1 MELTPALV
9 LATWI
14 AGIAGGATAVA
25 WWRIVGPGYVW
36 MSAVVVAGFGAIVAA
51 AGGGVAAVVGTVAAA
66 ATLLVARRREAVM
79 ILFAVATVAFLL
91 AAWEESPLVPVL
103 TGVLFLGG
111 VTSEML
117 LGHWYLVDPKLPRWA
132 LQRLCVAAGIGLA
145 AEVALVVGA
154 VISGGVDSGAVFAWA
169 YAALSVMTGLLL
181 AAVWFSLRE
190 PRYTGVMAATG
201 LSYLAVLTS
210 MGVLVV
216 GRMVA
221 FG

>member
-1 MELTPALV
+1 MELSPALV

-14 AGIAGGATAVA
+14 AGIAGGAAVVA
-25 WWRIVGPGYVW
+25 WWRIVGPGYAW
-36 MSAVVVAGFGAIVAA
+36 MSGAVVAGFGAIEAA
-51 AGGGVAAVVGTVAAA
+51 AGGGAAALVGTDAGA
-66 ATLLVARRREAVM
+66 ATILNARRRDVVAA
-79 ILFAVATVAFLL
+79 LYGVATIGFVL
-91 AAWEESPLVPVL
+91 AAWQESPLVPVL
-103 TGVLFLGG
+103 TGTLFLGG

-145 AEVALVVGA
+145 AEVALVVGGVMA
-154 VISGGVDSGAVFAWA
+154 GGLDSGAVFAWA
-169 YAALSVMTGLLL
+169 YAALSVMTALLL

-190 PRYTGVMAATG
+190 PRYTGVMSATG

-210 MGVLVV
+210 MGVFVV